1 MIGVVVGIGVDVGGR
16 GGGVHVGGLHV
27 VQEGRVDGVQEG
39 VRLVALHH
47 SLLGVRWVKRW

>member
-1 MIGVVVGIGVDVGGR
+1 MRVGVVVGIGVDVG

-47 SLLGVRWVKRW
+47 SLLGVRWVKGW